1 MRRPTR
7 LVGLALTLLIPQ
19 ARAQVTG
26 ADSSGTP
33 APGFRGSFHAAP
45 VVAPLNPALAP
56 GGRLGPRTAPALVAA
71 AWERRLRAA
80 LPETRGFAAAVAEG
94 ALAAVTLAAAPGP
107 PGAGEAP
114 PPPPTGQPTFQAAGR
129 GGLLGPYADIGMQLN
144 VRFELKADQFRNLRC
159 TTFER
164 QQAISGCTAAFPT
177 ITPNPQYA
185 IRTAGVVGRRLHVNV
200 DFDSQREFDANNSL
214 QVWYEGLEDEVLRRV
229 EAGNV
234 SFQTAGSR
242 FISAAIPAN
251 NFGVQAIGQLG
262 ALELRGIYAQQKG
275 NVVRDRVYTI
285 GATTSQPLD
294 HEARDLD
301 YEAGRFFFVVDPAA
315 IPGFPAVDVL
325 NIDPAALPDS
335 LRVGGLQVYRVR
347 AIAPGSTG
355 NQNLGGVRAVA
366 CGVGATRALDCAGE
380 RAGPFQ
386 WEILQAGKDYYVD
399 PSGAWVALASRL
411 DQSDYLAV
419 SYIPAGQEGCLSGP
433 RPCVGTFPVSAN
445 PDTAVIDTLRLVY
458 DPRPGVT
465 AASPAFRF
473 EIRSAYR
480 LGGADLSRESV
491 ALALLV
497 NQRERTVASGQT
509 YLDRLGLAV
518 TSDPNKFD
526 QYNRLFPRERDP
538 QRGAPVQGYYVIF
551 PHLQPFADSTKLTA
565 AERNDSLYRTPRV
578 LLAAQ
583 GPPSVFALREHADLS
598 ASGDRSTLSLN
609 SFQVRD
615 GSEKIYVGPTLLTRG
630 TDYSIDYAT
639 GQVQFRN
646 PDSLFQSGVAQV
658 RAQFE
663 ERSSFA
669 VAPTSIYGLAAK
681 YDLGTLG
688 AVNFTGLF
696 QRQQSAFTRPPLG
709 LEPSASFIGGISTE
723 LHFQPQWLTQAV
735 DALPLAHTT
744 APSFLNVNAE
754 VAVSKPSPNQVGQAY
769 LEEFEVDAGR
779 LISLNENAWHWGSIP
794 TSGRGA
800 EPFGITTGF
809 DPVEA
814 AFLTWQSLPIHAD
827 GSPVQFLPTQIDPT
841 IRLTG
846 QAQSAEPV
854 LWLMLKPDTVLGLAN
869 ANTGAPNWVRP
880 RIPGAPRW
888 RSITQ
893 TLSAT
898 GVDLSRV
905 EYLEFWVWEDG
916 RRGAKASNTA
926 VLLDFGSVFED
937 ALAFVPDSFTVAGA
951 DTTYYGQRPAGLGR
965 EDTERDPVTRSWNA
979 AVNDEGILSDRVTD
993 GIRDATTGQLIDTLP
1008 LCSASKGGQ
1017 IQTFFFGDL
1026 RSRCGRHNG
1035 AVDTEDQDG
1044 DFLLD
1049 SATAVKTAENYVR
1062 FVFPIGDDRFFVR
1075 DGGMVADPAGGSA
1088 GWRLYRIPFR
1098 TDTLM
1103 QGQPN
1108 LRQVQTLRLTVVVP
1122 GTSPDSQVFFAL
1134 SRVRLVGASWLKR
1147 ADTPIRG
1154 IAGDRGIGTGEVVAS
1169 VASTENRDLGYT
1181 PPPGVFDQAS
1191 RRDAGFQLGTTQIN
1205 ERSLRL
1211 LARGLEPGQHAE
1223 AFNRFSGEGD
1233 KNLLKYRRLRA
1244 WARGRG
1250 PGWEDGDLEFY
1261 LKVGKDENNFY
1272 FYHAPARTAS
1282 WEPEVVVD
1290 FDRWL
1295 ALRARVEQAWL
1306 RGDTARVYAGCPD
1319 TTVVPFDSAYVM
1331 CDGPYIV
1338 HVRDPGT
1345 APPNLAAVQELAV
1358 GILRVGNRV
1367 FVDQAELWVDDIRLS
1382 DVVDDAGAA
1391 GALDVTLTAAN
1402 LADLAFSV
1410 SRRDANFRQLGEDPS
1425 YVTDDA
1431 LSLGGTVRL
1440 ERFLPDRWGVAA
1452 PLTVRY
1458 SASGSSPFYLD
1469 RTDLR
1474 ADALPGLRTPR
1485 AAAASYGLALRRVRP
1500 SRGAL
1505 GRWLLDPL
1513 AVTGNYSNGDTRSSL
1528 SRADANSY
1536 GVSLDYNLLP
1546 RPVTVLAAP
1555 GFLRALVGKLPRFLR
1570 DSRFFQDFA
1579 TSRLRL
1585 NPATIQFHS
1594 GLFGSSATR
1603 STFQVPVA
1611 TDYDRFVVPSRSL
1624 TRGWSNSATLGLQPF
1639 QSLLFR
1645 ASLSSQRDLRDY
1657 GDSTTTAALV
1667 RRERRTLFGQDVGLE
1682 TQRTLGTSLT
1692 LTPPLADWLRPRLN
1706 WTTSFAL
1713 GRDPNA
1719 GRPVRDVGDT
1729 AGAFHLPAAFSNSQ
1743 RLDLGA
1749 RVDPRLLSRGLA
1761 GDSARLT
1768 RWLGRITPID
1778 FSYSRARRSTFDR
1791 APDGPGVG
1799 YQLGMIGLDGFQ
1811 QQGGLLA
1818 GSAAETED
1826 VRASTGATLV
1836 LGLRGNATYSH
1847 SRSVTW
1853 VRRADQQVPL
1863 TSSSVEWPSGNV
1875 SWAFTPPSRSI
1886 GRVLASLTAQL
1897 GYRQRVSA
1905 SQQAS
1910 VGGSA
1915 IGTSFTSTTERGLT
1929 PSVTLAWAYGI
1940 FSSVSGSHLFVDQRT
1955 AGNLFHTLRD
1965 QRNAT
1970 LAFSFR
1976 PPRSLLPLRTGIR
1989 TNVNYS
1995 EITSTACLRTA
2006 GQDRC
2011 VPYADTRQS
2020 QTQITMDTDFPPS
2033 LSAGFQMAYL
2043 VNEERQLNRKTA
2055 QLVITAFVQLS
2066 TSVGQLR

>member
-1 MRRPTR
+1 MRRPT
-7 LVGLALTLLIPQ
+7 LVVGLAFTLLIPQ
-19 ARAQVTG
+19 ARAQGTQPDSGG
-26 ADSSGTP
+26 AP
-33 APGFRGSFHAAP
+33 AFRASFRAVP
-45 VVAPLNPALAP
+45 LVAPLNPALEP

-71 AWERRLRAA
+71 AWERRVRAA
-80 LPETRGFAAAVAEG
+80 LPMTRGFAV
-94 ALAAVTLAAAPGP
+94 AAAEALLAGATPATPAGP
-107 PGAGEAP
+107 EAP
-114 PPPPTGQPTFQAAGR
+114 SPGQPTFAAAGR
-129 GGLLGPYADIGMQLN
+129 GGLLGPYADIGMQLS

-200 DFDSQREFDANNSL
+200 DFDSQREFDANNNL

-251 NFGVQAIGQLG
+251 NFGVQAIGQIG
-262 ALELRGIYAQQKG
+262 ALEVRGIYAQQKG
-275 NVVRDRVYTI
+275 NVVRDRVYSV

-315 IPGFPAVDVL
+315 IAGFPAVDIL
-325 NIDPAALPDS
+325 SLDPAGLPDS

-366 CGVGATRALDCAGE
+366 CGVGPIRAVDCSGE

-399 PSGAWVALASRL
+399 PSGTWVALASRL
-411 DQSDYLAV
+411 DQNDYLAV
-419 SYIPAGQEGCLSGP
+419 SYVPAGQAECGTP
-433 RPCVGTFPVSAN
+433 RPCVGTLPVAAN
-445 PDTAVIDTLRLVY
+445 PDTSVVDTLRLVY

-480 LGGADLSRESV
+480 LGGADLSRETV

-526 QYNRLFPRERDP
+526 QYNRLFPRDRDP
-538 QRGAPVQGYYVIF
+538 QRGAPVQGYYVVF
-551 PHLQPFADSTKLTA
+551 PHLAPFADSTKLTA

-578 LLAAQ
+578 LLATQ

-615 GSEKIYVGPTLLTRG
+615 GSEKIYVGQTLLTRG

-639 GQVQFRN
+639 GQVQFTN
-646 PDSLFQSGVAQV
+646 PDSLFQGGVAQV

-681 YDLGTLG
+681 YDLGTQG

-723 LHFQPQWLTQAV
+723 LHFQPAWLTRAV
-735 DALPLAHTT
+735 DALPLAHTS

-769 LEEFEVDAGR
+769 LEEFEADAGR
-779 LISLNENAWHWGSIP
+779 QISLNETAWHWGSIP
-794 TSGRGA
+794 TSVRGA
-800 EPFGITTGF
+800 EAFGITTAF
-809 DPVEA
+809 DPTEA
-814 AFLTWQSLPIHAD
+814 AFLTWQSLPIH
-827 GSPVQFLPTQIDPT
+827 GNGTPVQFLPTQIDPT

-854 LWLMLKPDTVLGLAN
+854 LWLMVKPDTVLGLAN
-869 ANTGAPNWVRP
+869 STTGTPNWVRP
-880 RIPGAPRW
+880 RLPGAPRW

-916 RRGAKASNTA
+916 RRVAKENHAA

-951 DTTYYGQRPAGLGR
+951 DTTYYGQRAVGLGR
-965 EDTERDPVTRSWNA
+965 EDTERDPITHSWNA
-979 AVNDEGILSDRVTD
+979 ALNDEGILSDRVTD
-993 GIRDATTGQLIDTLP
+993 GIRNATTGELIDTLP

-1017 IQTFFFGDL
+1017 IVSYFFGDL

-1049 SATAVKTAENYVR
+1049 SATAVKTSENFVR

-1075 DGGMVADPAGGSA
+1075 DGGMTADPAGGTA

-1098 TDTLM
+1098 SDTIM
-1103 QGQPN
+1103 QGLPS
-1108 LRQVQTLRLTVVVP
+1108 LRQVQALRLTVVVP

-1134 SRVRLVGASWLKR
+1134 SRVRLVGSTWLKR

-1154 IAGDRGIGTGEVVAS
+1154 IAGDRGTGAGEVVAS
-1169 VASTENRDLGYT
+1169 VVSTENRDLGYT

-1191 RRDAGFQLGTTQIN
+1191 RTDASFNLGTTQIN

-1211 LARGLEPGQHAE
+1211 LASGLEPGQHAE

-1261 LKVGKDENNFY
+1261 LKAGKDENNFY
-1272 FYHAPARTAS
+1272 LYHAPARTAS

-1295 ALRARVEQAWL
+1295 ALRARIEQAWL

-1319 TTVVPFDSAYVM
+1319 STIVPFDSAYVM
-1331 CDGPYIV
+1331 CDGPYVV

-1402 LADLAFSV
+1402 LADFAFSV
-1410 SRRDANFRQLGEDPS
+1410 SRRDANFRQLGEDPT

-1440 ERFLPDRWGVAA
+1440 ERFLPDGWGLAA
-1452 PLTVRY
+1452 PLSVRY
-1458 SASGSSPFYLD
+1458 STSASAPFYLNG
-1469 RTDLR
+1469 TDLR
-1474 ADALPGLRTPR
+1474 ADALPGLRTPS
-1485 AAAASYGLALRRVRP
+1485 ATASSYNLALRRVRR
-1500 SRGAL
+1500 STGAL

-1513 AVTGNYSNGDTRSSL
+1513 AVTGFYSSGANRGSL
-1528 SRADANSY
+1528 SSADASSY
-1536 GVSLDYNLLP
+1536 GAALDYSLAP
-1546 RPVTVLAAP
+1546 RPVSVSAVP
-1555 GFLRALVGKLPRFLR
+1555 GFLRHFVEKLPGFLR
-1570 DSRFFQDFA
+1570 GGRFFQSFA
-1579 TSRLRL
+1579 KSRLRL

-1603 STFQVPVA
+1603 STFQVPIA
-1611 TDYDRFVVPSRSL
+1611 TDSDRFVIPTRSL
-1624 TRGWSNSATLGLQPF
+1624 TRGWTNTATLGLQPF
-1639 QSLLFR
+1639 ESMLLR
-1645 ASLSSQRDLRDY
+1645 ATLTSQRDLRDY
-1657 GDSTTTAALV
+1657 GDSTTIAALV
-1667 RRERRTLFGQDVGLE
+1667 RGQRRTLLGQDVGLE
-1682 TQRTLGTSLT
+1682 TQRSLGTSLT
-1692 LTPPLADWLRPRLN
+1692 LSPPLSDWLRPRLS
-1706 WTTSFAL
+1706 WTTSFSL

-1719 GRPVRDVGDT
+1719 SRPVRDVGDT
-1729 AGAFHLPAAFSNSQ
+1729 AGAFHLPTAFSNSQ
-1743 RLDLGA
+1743 RFNLGA
-1749 RVDPRLLSRGLA
+1749 RVDPAQLGRGLA

-1768 RWLGRITPID
+1768 RWLSRITPID
-1778 FSYSRARRSTFDR
+1778 IAYDRSRRSTFDR
-1791 APDGPGVG
+1791 APDGPGLG
-1799 YQLGMIGLDGFQ
+1799 YQLGMVGFDGFQ
-1811 QQGGLLA
+1811 QQPGLLA
-1818 GSAAETED
+1818 GSAGETED
-1826 VRASTGATLV
+1826 LRATGGASLV
-1836 LGLRGNATYSH
+1836 LGLRATATYDH
-1847 SRSVTW
+1847 TRSVSL
-1853 VRRADQQVPL
+1853 VRRADQQVPV
-1863 TSSSVEWPSGNV
+1863 TSTSLEWPSGNV
-1875 SWAFTPPSRSI
+1875 SWTFSPPRNSI
-1886 GRVLASLTAQL
+1886 GRVLTSLSAQL
-1897 GYRQRVSA
+1897 GYRERVTA
-1905 SQQAS
+1905 SHQAS

-1915 IGTSFTSTTERGLT
+1915 AGTSFTGTTERGVT
-1929 PSVTLAWAYGI
+1929 PSFTLSWAYGV
-1940 FSSVSGSHLFVDQRT
+1940 FTSLSGSHLVTDQRS

-1976 PPRSLLPLRTGIR
+1976 PPHSILPLRTGIR
-1989 TNVNYS
+1989 TNANYS
-1995 EITSTACLRTA
+1995 EVTSTACLRTP

-2011 VPYADTRQS
+2011 VPYADTRQT
-2020 QTQITMDTDFPPS
+2020 QTQLTMDTDFPPS

-2043 VNEERQLNRKTA
+2043 VNEERQFNRKTA

>member
-19 ARAQVTG
+19 VRAQGTS
-26 ADSSGTP
+26 ADSGGV
-33 APGFRGSFHAAP
+33 PGIRASFRAAP
-45 VVAPLNPALAP
+45 LVAPPHPALQP

-71 AWERRLRAA
+71 AWERRLRAS
-80 LPETRGFAAAVAEG
+80 LPMTQGFAAAAAAG
-94 ALAAVTLAAAPGP
+94 ALAAAAPAPGP
-107 PGAGEAP
+107 EAP
-114 PPPPTGQPTFQAAGR
+114 PPLGQPTFQAAGR
-129 GGLLGPYADIGMQLN
+129 GGLLGPYADIGMQLS

-159 TTFER
+159 TAFER

-185 IRTAGVVGRRLHVNV
+185 IRTAGVVGKRLHVNV
-200 DFDSQREFDANNSL
+200 DFDSQREFDANNNL

-251 NFGVQAIGQLG
+251 NFGVQAIGQVG
-262 ALELRGIYAQQKG
+262 ALEVRGIYAQQKG
-275 NVVRDRVYTI
+275 NVVRDRVYTV

-301 YEAGRFFFVVDPAA
+301 YESGRFFFVADPAG
-315 IPGFPAVDVL
+315 IPGFPAVDIL
-325 NIDPAALPDS
+325 NLDPASLPDS

-347 AIAPGSTG
+347 AISPGSTG

-366 CGVGATRALDCAGE
+366 CGVGATRAVDCAGE

-386 WEILQAGKDYYVD
+386 WEILQAGRDYYVD

-419 SYIPAGQEGCLSGP
+419 SYVPAGQAECGAP
-433 RPCVGTFPVSAN
+433 RPCVGTFPVAAN

-465 AASPAFRF
+465 AAAPAFRF

-480 LGGADLSRESV
+480 LGGTDLSRETV
-491 ALALLV
+491 TLALLV

-518 TSDPNKFD
+518 VSDPDKFD
-526 QYNRLFPRERDP
+526 QYNRLFPRDRDP

-615 GSEKIYVGPTLLTRG
+615 GSEKIYVGQTLLTRG
-630 TDYSIDYAT
+630 PDYTIDYAT
-639 GQVQFRN
+639 GLVQFTN
-646 PDSLFQSGVAQV
+646 PDSLFQSGLAQV

-681 YDLGTLG
+681 YDLGAQG

-723 LHFQPQWLTQAV
+723 LHFQPEWITRAV
-735 DALPLAHTT
+735 DALPLAHTS

-769 LEEFEVDAGR
+769 LEEFEADAGR
-779 LISLNENAWHWGSIP
+779 LISLNETAWHWGSIP
-794 TSGRGA
+794 TTGRGA
-800 EPFGITTGF
+800 EGFGITTGF

-814 AFLTWQSLPIHAD
+814 AFLTWQSLPIHAN
-827 GSPVQFLPTQIDPT
+827 GSAVQFFPTQIDPT

-880 RIPGAPRW
+880 RLPGAPRW

-916 RRGAKASNTA
+916 RRVAKENHTA

-937 ALAFVPDSFTVAGA
+937 ALAFVPDSFTVSGA
-951 DTTYYGQRPAGLGR
+951 DTTYYGQRAVGLGR

-979 AVNDEGILSDRVTD
+979 AVNDEGILSDRVTN
-993 GIRDATTGQLIDTLP
+993 GIRNATTGEVIDTLP
-1008 LCSASKGGQ
+1008 LCSASKNGQ
-1017 IQTFFFGDL
+1017 IASYFFGDP

-1049 SATAVKTAENYVR
+1049 SATAVKTAESFVR
-1062 FVFPIGDDRFFVR
+1062 FVFPIGDDRYFVR
-1075 DGGMVADPAGGSA
+1075 DGGMTADPAGGSA

-1108 LRQVQTLRLTVVVP
+1108 LRQVQALRLTVVVP

-1134 SRVRLVGASWLKR
+1134 SRVRLVGATWLKR

-1154 IAGDRGIGTGEVVAS
+1154 IAGDRGVGTGEVVAS
-1169 VASTENRDLGYT
+1169 VVSTENRDLGYT

-1191 RRDAGFQLGTTQIN
+1191 RRDAGFNVGTTQIN
-1205 ERSLRL
+1205 ERALRL

-1261 LKVGKDENNFY
+1261 LKAGKDENNFY
-1272 FYHAPARTAS
+1272 LYHAPARTAS

-1290 FDRWL
+1290 FERWL
-1295 ALRARVEQAWL
+1295 ALRARIEQAWL

-1319 TTVVPFDSAYVM
+1319 STVVPFDSAYVM

-1391 GALDVTLTAAN
+1391 GALDVSLTAAN
-1402 LADLAFSV
+1402 LADVAFSV
-1410 SRRDANFRQLGEDPS
+1410 SRRDANFRQLGEDPT

-1431 LSLGGTVRL
+1431 LSVGGTVRL
-1440 ERFLPDRWGVAA
+1440 ERFLPDRWGLAA
-1452 PLTVRY
+1452 PLSVRY
-1458 SASGSSPFYLD
+1458 ATSASAPFYLD

-1474 ADALPGLRTPR
+1474 ADALPGLRTPSST
-1485 AAAASYGLALRRVRP
+1485 AASYNLALRRV
-1500 SRGAL
+1500 SRSTGAL

-1513 AVTGNYSNGDTRSSL
+1513 ALTGNYNSGDTRASL
-1528 SRADANSY
+1528 SRADASSY
-1536 GVSLDYNLLP
+1536 GVSLDYSLTP
-1546 RPVTVLAAP
+1546 RPVTVTAAP
-1555 GFLRALVGKLPRFLR
+1555 AFLRNLVAKLPAFLR
-1570 DSRFFQDFA
+1570 GGRFFQSLA
-1579 TSRLRL
+1579 KSRLRL
-1585 NPATIQFHS
+1585 NPNVIQFHS
-1594 GLFGSSATR
+1594 GFFGSRASR

-1611 TDYDRFVVPSRSL
+1611 TDSDRFVIPTRSL
-1624 TRGWSNSATLGLQPF
+1624 TRGWRNSATLGLQPF
-1639 QSLLFR
+1639 ESMLLR
-1645 ASLSSQRDLRDY
+1645 ATLTSQRDLRDY
-1657 GDSTTTAALV
+1657 GDSTTIAALV
-1667 RRERRTLFGQDVGLE
+1667 HRERRTLFGQDVGLE
-1682 TQRTLGTSLT
+1682 TQRSLGTSLA
-1692 LTPPLADWLRPRLN
+1692 LTPPLAEWLRPRLS
-1706 WTTSFAL
+1706 WTTSFTL

-1729 AGAFHLPAAFSNSQ
+1729 AGAFHLPASFNSSQ
-1743 RLDLGA
+1743 RFDLGA
-1749 RVDPRLLSRGLA
+1749 RVDPGVLGRGLV
-1761 GDSARLT
+1761 GDSARIS

-1778 FSYSRARRSTFDR
+1778 LSYSRARRSSFDR
-1791 APDGPGVG
+1791 APDGPGFG

-1811 QQGGLLA
+1811 RQEGLLA

-1826 VRASTGATLV
+1826 VRATGGAALI
-1836 LGLRGNATYSH
+1836 LGVRANATYSH
-1847 SRSVTW
+1847 TRAVTW
-1853 VRRADQQVPL
+1853 VRRADQQVPV
-1863 TSSSVEWPSGNV
+1863 TSNSLEWPSGTL
-1875 SWAFTPPSRSI
+1875 SWTFTPPAGNI
-1886 GRVLASLTAQL
+1886 GRVLASLTTQL
-1897 GYRQRVSA
+1897 GYRQRVTA
-1905 SQQAS
+1905 TQQAS

-1915 IGTSFTSTTERGLT
+1915 LGTSFNGTTERAFT

-1940 FSSVSGSHLFVDQRT
+1940 FSSVSLSHQFSDQRT
-1955 AGNLFHTLRD
+1955 SGNLFHTLRD
-1965 QRNAT
+1965 QKNAT

-1976 PPRSLLPLRTGIR
+1976 PPRSILPLRTGIR
-1989 TNVNYS
+1989 TNANYS
-1995 EITSTACLRTA
+1995 EITSTACLRSA

-2011 VPYADTRQS
+2011 VPYADTRQT

-2043 VNEERQLNRKTA
+2043 VNEERQFNRKTA